1 MKGGMHMSDTQ
12 QSAPGTGPSA
22 PGTGPSAPGAGQSTT
37 GAQRPASFGADEPY
51 EVPSR
56 SRPTAWVGVVLF
68 GGIMM
73 AMVGGFQ
80 VIQGLVALFN
90 DNYYLVSPNGLVVEV
105 DYTAWGWTHLL
116 IGLVAIATGIGVMVG
131 QMWARVLGIMIAVVS
146 ALVNIAFL
154 SAYPIWSTIIIAM
167 DVLVI
172 YALAVHGREAGQS

>member
-1 MKGGMHMSDTQ
+1 MSDTQ
-12 QSAPGTGPSA
+12 
-22 PGTGPSAPGAGQSTT
+22 QSTT
-37 GAQRPASFGADEPY
+37 GAQRPASYGADEPY

-73 AMVGGFQ
+73 EMVGGFQ
-80 VIQGLVALFN
+80 LIQGFVALFK
-90 DNYYLVSPNGLVVEV
+90 DDYYLVSPNGLVIEV
-105 DYTAWGWTHLL
+105 NYTAWGWTHLL
-116 IGLVAIATGIGVMVG
+116 LGVVAIVTGIGVMLG
-131 QMWARVLGIMIAVVS
+131 KMWARVLGIVIAVVS

-172 YALAVHGREAGQS
+172 YALAVHGRETGQA

>member
-1 MKGGMHMSDTQ
+1 M
-12 QSAPGTGPSA
+12 
-22 PGTGPSAPGAGQSTT
+22 
-37 GAQRPASFGADEPY
+37 
-51 EVPSR
+51 PSR

-73 AMVGGFQ
+73 EMVGGFQ
-80 VIQGLVALFN
+80 LIQGIVALFK
-90 DNYYLVSPNGLVVEV
+90 DDYYLVSPQGLVIEV
-105 DYTAWGWTHLL
+105 NYTAWGWTHLL

-131 QMWARVLGIMIAVVS
+131 KMWARVLGIVIAVVS

-172 YALAVHGREAGQS
+172 YALAVHGRETGQA

>member
-1 MKGGMHMSDTQ
+1 MSDTQ
-12 QSAPGTGPSA
+12 
-22 PGTGPSAPGAGQSTT
+22 QSTT
-37 GAQRPASFGADEPY
+37 GAQRPESYSADEAY

-73 AMVGGFQ
+73 EMVGGFQ
-80 VIQGLVALFN
+80 LIQGIVALFK
-90 DNYYLVSPNGLVVEV
+90 DDYYLVSPQGLVIEV
-105 DYTAWGWTHLL
+105 NYTAWGWTHLL

-131 QMWARVLGIMIAVVS
+131 KMWARVLGIVIAVVS

-172 YALAVHGREAGQS
+172 YALAVHGRETGQA

>member
-1 MKGGMHMSDTQ
+1 MSETQ
-12 QSAPGTGPSA
+12 
-22 PGTGPSAPGAGQSTT
+22 QSTT
-37 GAQRPASFGADEPY
+37 GAQRPASYSADETY

-73 AMVGGFQ
+73 EMVGGFQ
-80 VIQGLVALFN
+80 LIEGLVALFK
-90 DNYYLVSPNGLVVEV
+90 DEYYLVSPNGLVIEV
-105 DYTAWGWTHLL
+105 NYTAWGWTHLL

-131 QMWARVLGIMIAVVS
+131 KMWARVLGIVIAVVS

-172 YALAVHGREAGQS
+172 YALAVHGRETGQA

>member
-1 MKGGMHMSDTQ
+1 MSDTQ
-12 QSAPGTGPSA
+12 QSTTDTQRPA
-22 PGTGPSAPGAGQSTT
+22 TT
-37 GAQRPASFGADEPY
+37 GADQPY

-68 GGIMM
+68 GGIVLV
-73 AMVGGFQ
+73 MVGGFQ
-80 VIQGLVALFN
+80 LIQGLVALFK
-90 DNYYLVSPNGLVVEV
+90 DDYYLVSPNGLVIEV

-116 IGLVAIATGIGVMVG
+116 IGVVAIATGIGVMVG
-131 QMWARVLGIMIAVVS
+131 QMWARVLGIVIAVAS

-172 YALAVHGREAGQS
+172 YALAVHGREAGQA

>member
-1 MKGGMHMSDTQ
+1 MSDTQ
-12 QSAPGTGPSA
+12 QSSTGTPQSPTGTPRPRAAGPD
-22 PGTGPSAPGAGQSTT
+22 
-37 GAQRPASFGADEPY
+37 RPYD
-51 EVPSR
+51 VPSR

-68 GGIMM
+68 GGIILV
-73 AMVGGFQ
+73 MVGGFQ
-80 VIQGLVALFN
+80 TIQGFVALFR
-90 DNYYLVSPNGLVVEV
+90 DEYYLVSPNGLVVEV

-131 QMWARVLGIMIAVVS
+131 QTWARVLGIVIAVLS

-172 YALAVHGREAGQS
+172 YALAVHGREAADA

>member
-1 MKGGMHMSDTQ
+1 MSDTQ
-12 QSAPGTGPSA
+12 QS
-22 PGTGPSAPGAGQSTT
+22 TT
-37 GAQRPASFGADEPY
+37 GTQQPASFAADEPY

-68 GGIMM
+68 GGIILE
-73 AMVGGFQ
+73 MVGGFQ
-80 VIQGLVALFN
+80 LIQGLVALFK
-90 DNYYLVSPNGLVVEV
+90 DDYYLVSPNGLVVEV

-116 IGLVAIATGIGVMVG
+116 IGVVAIATGIGVMLG
-131 QMWARVLGIMIAVVS
+131 QMWARVVGIMIAVLS

-172 YALAVHGREAGQS
+172 YALAVHGREPAQS